1 MIKRILTG
9 LVLIAIAS
17 FVIIKGAHYLFSF
30 LLLTALCCAYE
41 LHSMNKQTSFFD
53 MFGAF
58 VAILVLFL
66 SVNFSFFSVLWTPKT
81 LLFIM
86 LVLLVL
92 IGLELSKKSL
102 FFINSRILF
111 NLRVI
116 TFFGVLFPVIFLTR
130 ELNQG
135 LFLLGFSVATIA
147 ASDIVALFGGKVFGK
162 TKLTEI
168 SPKKTVEGSFFGIL
182 GSVLISLIFS
192 LSYDLN
198 VLHYVLIAIC
208 ISVASQFGDLHESLT
223 KRYFNVKDSS
233 NLLPGHGG
241 FYDRADSIIF
251 VVPLIYLI
259 FS

>member
-9 LVLIAIAS
+9 IVLITVAA
-17 FVIIKGAHYLFSF
+17 FVIIKGGQYLLSF
-30 LLLTALCCAYE
+30 LLLTGLCCAYE
-41 LHSMNKQTSFFD
+41 LHNMNKQTSFFD
-53 MFGAF
+53 MFCSF
-58 VAILVLFL
+58 LCILLLFL
-66 SVNFSFFSVLWTPKT
+66 SVKSPFFEILWSSKT

-86 LVLLVL
+86 LGLLLL
-92 IGLELSKKSL
+92 IGFELSRKSL

-111 NLRVI
+111 NIRVI

-135 LFLLGFSVATIA
+135 VFLLGFSIATIA
-147 ASDIVALFGGKVFGK
+147 ASDIVALFGGKFFGK
-162 TKLTEI
+162 RKLTDI
-168 SPKKTVEGSFFGIL
+168 SPKKTVEGSFFGVL
-182 GSVLISLIFS
+182 GSVLISLIFC
-192 LSYDLN
+192 LNYDLN
-198 VLHYVLIAIC
+198 ILHYAFVAVC
-208 ISVASQFGDLHESLT
+208 ISIVSQFGDLHESLT

-241 FYDRADSIIF
+241 FYDRADSVIF